1 MLQAFRGA
9 WRLVPGQALLH
20 HGAGDE
26 HLVFNNLS
34 GDTHLLD
41 TPAMKVLRALQ
52 AGPLTPA
59 DLQGLCGETDEPED
73 IDALL
78 AELQHLMLVQ
88 PA

>member
-1 MLQAFRGA
+1 MLQAFPGA

-26 HLVFNNLS
+26 HLVFNDLS

-41 TPAMKVLRALQ
+41 AQAMQVLRALQ
-52 AGPLTPA
+52 AGPLGPA
-59 DLQGLCGETDEPED
+59 ELQRLCGAADEPED
-73 IDALL
+73 IGALL
-78 AELQHLMLVQ
+78 AELQDLMLVQ

>member
-1 MLQAFRGA
+1 MSQANPGA

-26 HLVFNNLS
+26 HLVFNDLS
-34 GDTHLLD
+34 GDTHLID
-41 TPAMKVLRALQ
+41 AQAMQVLHALR
-52 AGPLTPA
+52 AGPLAPA
-59 DLQGLCGETDEPED
+59 QLQDLCGEAEAPES

>member
-1 MLQAFRGA
+1 MLQASPGA

-26 HLVFNNLS
+26 HLVFNDLS

-41 TPAMKVLRALQ
+41 SRAMALLSALQ
-52 AGPLTPA
+52 AGSLTPA
-59 DLQGLCGETDEPED
+59 ELHGLCGEADEPEA
-73 IDALL
+73 IAALL
-78 AELQHLMLVQ
+78 AELQDLMLVQ

>member
-1 MLQAFRGA
+1 MLQAFPGA

-26 HLVFNNLS
+26 YLVFNDLS

-41 TPAMKVLRALQ
+41 AQAMLVLRALQ
-52 AGPLTPA
+52 AGP
-59 DLQGLCGETDEPED
+59 QRLCGEADAPEE
-73 IDALL
+73 IAALL
-78 AELQHLMLVQ
+78 AELQDLMLVQ

>member
-1 MLQAFRGA
+1 MLQAFPGA

-26 HLVFNNLS
+26 HLVFNDLS

-41 TPAMKVLRALQ
+41 AQAMQVLRALQ
-52 AGPLTPA
+52 AGPLAPA
-59 DLQGLCGETDEPED
+59 ALQGLCGEAQEPED
-73 IDALL
+73 IAALL
-78 AELQHLMLVQ
+78 AELQELMLVQ

>member
-1 MLQAFRGA
+1 MLQAIPGA

-26 HLVFNNLS
+26 HLVFNDLS

-41 TPAMKVLRALQ
+41 AQAMQVLRALQ

-59 DLQGLCGETDEPED
+59 ELLRLCGDTEEPEE
-73 IDALL
+73 IAALL
-78 AELQHLMLVQ
+78 AELQELKLVQ

>member
-1 MLQAFRGA
+1 VLLASPGA

-26 HLVFNNLS
+26 HLVFNDLS

-41 TPAMKVLRALQ
+41 AQAMQVLHALQ

-59 DLQGLCGETDEPED
+59 QLQGSCSDADEPEA
-73 IDALL
+73 ITALL
-78 AELQHLMLVQ
+78 AELQDLKLVQ